1 MTEQSEGNQRA
12 PQREEFD
19 PSEHKAAEVVEELE
33 GASEEEKLRI
43 AAAEQADKN
52 RKTVLEAAGVEEDV
66 RLDAS
71 GRRLHPWEVLPKKTN
86 VEE

>member
-1 MTEQSEGNQRA
+1 MTENQQNEGFN
-12 PQREEFD
+12 

-33 GASEEEKLRI
+33 DATEAERLRI

-52 RKTVLEAAGVEEDV
+52 RKSVLEAAGVEEGE

-71 GRRLHPWEVLPKKTN
+71 GRRLHPWEVLPKKA
-86 VEE
+86 EDA